1 MHTAGFRYHERFF
14 AQPPGI
20 ESPMKA
26 DEICFLPAQELARRI
41 RARELSALEVMD
53 AHLEQTERVNPAV
66 NAIVTYLPEL
76 ARSGAKAVDAA
87 LARGDDPGPL
97 AGLPVAHKDLAVTK
111 GIRTTF
117 GSPIYRDFMPEVD
130 AIIVERLKRA
140 GAVTIGKTNTPE
152 FGAGSQTFNPVFG
165 ATRNP
170 YNLSRTCGGSSGGA
184 AVALACGMAPI
195 ADGSDLGGS
204 LRNPASFCNVVGMRP
219 STGRVPNWPGFSAWF
234 PLSVVGPMARTVQD
248 AALMLS
254 AIAGPD
260 PRSPISLQ
268 ETGMLFA
275 RPLARGFKGT
285 RIAWS
290 ADLGGLPVEPEVTA
304 TLNAQRG
311 VLADLG
317 CVVEDATP
325 DLRDADE
332 IFRVM
337 RAWNFELS
345 YGQLLQSKRSQMKD
359 TVIWNIEEGAR
370 LTGPQ
375 VGAAEYKRTQLF
387 HRMREFMD
395 GYDFLVA
402 PVAQVLPFD
411 VNMPYVTEI
420 NGIRMESYLD
430 WMRSCYY
437 ITVTGSPAISVPCG
451 FSRTGLPVGL
461 QIVGRHRDDF
471 GVLQIAHAFEQAT
484 GFWKRRPAVAQS

>member
-1 MHTAGFRYHERFF
+1 
-14 AQPPGI
+14 
-20 ESPMKA
+20 MKA
-26 DEICFLPAQELARRI
+26 DEICFLPAGELVRHI
-41 RARELSALEVMD
+41 HARELSALEVMD
-53 AHLEQTERVNPAV
+53 AHLAQTERVNPAV

-76 ARSGAKAVDAA
+76 GRSGAQAVDAA

-97 AGLPVAHKDLAVTK
+97 AGLPVAHKDLAVTT

-117 GSPIYRDFMPEVD
+117 GSPIYRDFVPGVD

-140 GAVTIGKTNTPE
+140 GAVTFGKTNTPE

-170 YNLSRTCGGSSGGA
+170 YDLSKTCGGSSGGA

-219 STGRVPNWPGFSAWF
+219 SAGRVPNWPGFSAWF
-234 PLSVVGPMARTVQD
+234 PLSVVGPMARTVPD
-248 AALMLS
+248 TALMLS

-268 ETGMLFA
+268 EPGSSFA
-275 RPLARGFKGT
+275 RPLARDFKGT

-290 ADLGGLPVEPEVTA
+290 PDLGGLPVEPEVA
-304 TLNAQRG
+304 EALNAQRR
-311 VLADLG
+311 VFADLG
-317 CVVEDATP
+317 CLVVDATP
-325 DLRDADE
+325 DLSDADE

-337 RAWNFELS
+337 RAWNFELC
-345 YGQLLQSKRSQMKD
+345 YGQLLKSRRGLMKD
-359 TVIWNIEEGAR
+359 TLIWNIEEGAR

-375 VGAAEYKRTQLF
+375 LGAAESKRTQLF

-395 GYDFLVA
+395 DHDFLVA

-411 VNMPYVTEI
+411 IDVPYVTEI
-420 NGIRMESYLD
+420 NGIRMESYID

-461 QIVGRHRDDF
+461 QIVGRYRDDF

>member
-1 MHTAGFRYHERFF
+1 
-14 AQPPGI
+14 
-20 ESPMKA
+20 MKA
-26 DEICFLPAQELARRI
+26 DEICFLPAHELVRRI

-53 AHLEQTERVNPAV
+53 AHLAQTEKVNPAV

-76 ARSGAKAVDAA
+76 ARRGAKAVDAA
-87 LARGDDPGPL
+87 LARGDDPGAL
-97 AGLPVAHKDLAVTK
+97 AGLPVVHKDLAVTK

-117 GSPIYRDFMPEVD
+117 GSPIYRDYVPDVD
-130 AIIVERLKRA
+130 AVIVERLKRA
-140 GAVTIGKTNTPE
+140 GAVTVGKSNTPE

-170 YNLSRTCGGSSGGA
+170 YDLAKTCGGSSGGA
-184 AVALACGMAPI
+184 AVALACGMTPL

-219 STGRVPNWPGFSAWF
+219 STGRVPNWPSFAAWF

-260 PRSPISLQ
+260 PRAPISLP
-268 ETGMLFA
+268 EPGRGFA
-275 RPLARGFKGT
+275 APLARDFNGT
-285 RIAWS
+285 RVAWS
-290 ADLGGLPVEPEVTA
+290 ADLGGLPVQPEVTEV
-304 TLNAQRG
+304 LNAQRRIF
-311 VLADLG
+311 ADLG

-337 RAWNFELS
+337 RAWNFELC
-345 YGQLLQSKRSQMKD
+345 YGQLLKSRRSEMKD

-375 VGAAEYKRTQLF
+375 VGAAELKRTQLF
-387 HRMREFMD
+387 HRMHEFMD
-395 GYDFLVA
+395 KYDFLMA

-411 VNMPYVTEI
+411 VGVPYVTEI
-420 NGIRMESYLD
+420 NGIEMESYLD

-437 ITVTGSPAISVPCG
+437 ITVTGSPALSVPCG
-451 FSRTGLPVGL
+451 FSRAGLPVGL
-461 QIVGRHRDDF
+461 QIVGRYRDDF

-484 GFWKRRPAVAQS
+484 GFWKRRPSAAQS